1 MKSLKELLIEG
12 NGPSSSHT
20 IGPYRA
26 AKAFLEMLGDRP
38 CDEIIVTLYRS
49 LALTG
54 KGHGTD
60 HIIERALLGYQV
72 KILFDPKTRTE
83 HPNTLLFEAFR
94 DGRPILWNSYES
106 IGGGAIKEV
115 GKPYAPKDVYPFN
128 KPSELNIHMTQHGIK
143 DPYQI
148 IEEFDEKDIFQY
160 GEKLLRDSFKTLE
173 NSLSQ
178 TGYLPGRLHL
188 KAVAKDIYE
197 SAQRTEKEGE
207 SATILYLTSYA
218 YAISEANARGEII
231 VTAPTCGASG
241 VVPACL
247 YYLYKNKRYDWN
259 LLVRSYLVGALF
271 CDFIKE
277 MAGLSGAMLGCQ
289 SEIGSAAAFAAAAMV
304 YADSLPMYNIE
315 YGAEVALEHFL
326 GLTCDPVGGYV
337 QIPCIERN
345 GMAAVHAY
353 TSYIYAKDVAPSR
366 KNKVSFD
373 DVINVM
379 RETGQAIS
387 TDFKETS
394 LGGLAKIVKC

>member
-1 MKSLKELLIEG
+1 MKSLRELLIEG

-26 AKAFLEMLGDRP
+26 AKDFLSELGTRS
-38 CDEIIVTLYRS
+38 CEEIDVTLYRS

-60 HIIERALLGYQV
+60 HIVERALLGYPV
-72 KILFDPKTRTE
+72 KIAFDTSTKTE
-83 HPNTLLFEAFR
+83 HPNTLMFEALDR
-94 DGRPILWNSYES
+94 GRPILWKSYES

-115 GKPYAPKDVYPFN
+115 GKPYAPRDVYPFGKCADLDLYLAKRGEN
-128 KPSELNIHMTQHGIK
+128 DVYKVV
-143 DPYQI
+143 
-148 IEEFDEKDIFQY
+148 EEYEGKDIFAY
-160 GEKLLRDSFKTLE
+160 GEKLLKDSFSTLE
-173 NSLSQ
+173 ASLSYE
-178 TGYLPGRLHL
+178 GFLPGRLHL

-197 SAQRTEKEGE
+197 SALEKRDKGE
-207 SATILYLTSYA
+207 EASLLFLTAYA
-218 YAISEANARGEII
+218 YAISEANARGEVI

-247 YYLYKNKRYDWN
+247 YYLFQNRGFDWGV
-259 LLVRSYLVGALF
+259 LVRSYLVGALY

-277 MAGLSGAMLGCQ
+277 RAGLSGAMLGCQ
-289 SEIGSAAAFAAAAMV
+289 SEIGSAAAFAASAAA
-304 YADSLPMYNIE
+304 YADGLDPRRIE

-353 TSYIYAKDVAPSR
+353 TAYLYAKDIAPIR
-366 KNKVSFD
+366 RNKVSFD
-373 DVINVM
+373 DVIDAM
-379 RETGQAIS
+379 RETGQALH

-394 LGGLAKIVKC
+394 LGGLARIVKC